1 MMNQYL
7 EDRLK
12 AAAVVLVKDGW
23 KDEALAIVEAKD
35 RINEFE
41 EYAKYV
47 ILTIDYM
54 PGKMKDKLE
63 KIADGAE
70 EVLYAMEEE
79 ND

>member
-1 MMNQYL
+1 MNQYL

-12 AAAVVLVKDGW
+12 AAAVVLMKNGW
-23 KDEALAIVEAKD
+23 KDEALAIFEAKN

-47 ILTIDYM
+47 IITTDYVS
-54 PGKMKDKLE
+54 GKMKDKLE

-70 EVLYAMEEE
+70 QILYSIKEE
-79 ND
+79 NDE